1 VTQIRIPPLNGT
13 SASEIQQWARQVS
26 QAVEKTLAGLV
37 ADINMS
43 PVRAYT
49 VSALPSPTETK
60 RVIFVSDETGGAV
73 LAFND
78 GQVWRRVTDRAVVS

>member
-37 ADINMS
+37 ADINAS
-43 PVRAYT
+43 PIRSYEVDG
-49 VSALPSPTETK
+49 LPDPTGTK

-78 GQVWRRVTDRAVVS
+78 GTNWRRCTDRNIVE